1 MDASHLEAV
10 VALESLAS
18 ANPWTA
24 DSFLHELEENVFSRP
39 WVVLT
44 SQSPQ
49 TVVGYCV
56 SWIVFDEI
64 HVQNLAVHPLHRRLG
79 LARHLL
85 EHALTD
91 GRRSGADKAQLEVR
105 CSNHPAMK
113 LYESL
118 GFRIVGERKDYY
130 TRPREDAIVLLK
142 ELT

>member
-1 MDASHLEAV
+1 
-10 VALESLAS
+10 
-18 ANPWTA
+18 
-24 DSFLHELEENVFSRP
+24 
-39 WVVLT
+39 
-44 SQSPQ
+44 
-49 TVVGYCV
+49 V